1 MRILKK
7 AFLFLLIVN
16 MIRIIPGCCECD
28 DSSMPFNFTKMDII
42 NLDNSGDWAVTT
54 SLDTMKAGAV
64 AFEIALFDSLGY
76 YYAQELQVNTPGF
89 SSAKAMSCD
98 CSFPYQANQ
107 YLSSLSITTLN
118 AITTEIPAGSDVSD
132 LFVARPTN
140 NSSSGN
146 SLYITLEAL
155 CNQTNGK
162 TYYDSGVESFGL
174 FLTVPVAYSQAQ
186 FVISAIFSDNREL
199 SDTTRPITIVN
210 R

>member
-16 MIRIIPGCCECD
+16 IIRIIPGCCTCD
-28 DSSMPFNFTKMDII
+28 DSAILFNFTKMDIV

-54 SLDTMKAGAV
+54 SIDTMKAGAL
-64 AFEIALFDSLGY
+64 AFEIALYDSLGY
-76 YYAQELQVNTPGF
+76 YYAQDLQLNTPGF
-89 SSAKAMSCD
+89 SSAKAFSCD
-98 CSFPYQANQ
+98 CSFPLQASQ
-107 YLSSLSITTLN
+107 YLTSLSITTLN
-118 AITTEIPAGSDVSD
+118 AITTEIPAGSDVSG

-140 NSSSGN
+140 NSSSGS
-146 SLYITLEAL
+146 SLYITLESL

-174 FLTVPVAYSQAQ
+174 FLTVPVAFSQAQ
-186 FVISAIFSDNREL
+186 FVISATFSDDREL
-199 SDTTRPITIVN
+199 KDTTRLITIVN

>member
-1 MRILKK
+1 MRTLKK
-7 AFLFLLIVN
+7 VILILLIAN
-16 MIRIIPGCCECD
+16 IIRIIPGCCKCD
-28 DSSMPFNFTKMDII
+28 ESSMPFNFTKMDIV

-76 YYAQELQVNTPGF
+76 YYAQEKQGNNSGF
-89 SSAKAMSCD
+89 SSAKAMKCD

-118 AITTEIPAGSDVSD
+118 AITPEIPAGSDVSD

-140 NSSSGN
+140 NSASGS
-146 SLYITLEAL
+146 SLYITLESL

-162 TYYDSGVESFGL
+162 TYYDSGIESFGL
-174 FLTVPVAYSQAQ
+174 FLTVPVAFSQAQ
-186 FVISAIFSDNREL
+186 FVISASFSDNREL
-199 SDTTRPITIVN
+199 SDTTRLITIVN